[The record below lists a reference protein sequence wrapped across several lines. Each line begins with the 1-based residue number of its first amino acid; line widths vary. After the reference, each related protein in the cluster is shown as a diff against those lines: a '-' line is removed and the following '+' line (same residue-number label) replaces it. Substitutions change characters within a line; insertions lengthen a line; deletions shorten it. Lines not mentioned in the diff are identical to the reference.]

1 LEKDELLVYM
11 GQAGCR
17 DENGALLKPGR
28 IRVKLT
34 PNPFENAEFKQV
46 LKLREGYVLVTAVHP
61 LWGYHIAIAKHGS
74 TSHHPEGC
82 SLKLKL
88 HNPSMLV

>member
-34 PNPFENAEFKQV
+34 PNPFENAEFKQE
-46 LKLREGYVLVTAVHP
+46 LKY
-61 LWGYHIAIAKHGS
+61 I
-74 TSHHPEGC
+74 
-82 SLKLKL
+82 
-88 HNPSMLV
+88 